1 MLSQS
6 LTGLRQ
12 GIAHPEKPD
21 HSDGLMGVFLS
32 CSASISNTT
41 LRLAGT

>member
-6 LTGLRQ
+6 LTGLRR

-32 CSASISNTT
+32 CSDSISDTA
-41 LRLAGT
+41 LRLSGT